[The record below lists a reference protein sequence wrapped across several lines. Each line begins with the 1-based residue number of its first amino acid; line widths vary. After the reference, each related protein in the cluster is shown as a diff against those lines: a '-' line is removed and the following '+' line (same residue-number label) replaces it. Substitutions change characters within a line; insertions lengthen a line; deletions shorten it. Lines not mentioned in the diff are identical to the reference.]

1 MQSYNTLSEIK
12 IPIDDLMP
20 NITNYAKSNAP
31 PVSASLSSEPVPS
44 TLSANSSRIYSRC
57 PSFENIELAF
67 TEIIKRNLETITRIG
82 RADIAAKGRRA
93 VGLCHR
99 Y

>member
-31 PVSASLSSEPVPS
+31 PRFRITFIGAGSIDSIRKLVADLLAVPE
-44 TLSANSSRIYSRC
+44 
-57 PSFENIELAF
+57 F
-67 TEIIKRNLETITRIG
+67 
-82 RADIAAKGRRA
+82 
-93 VGLCHR
+93 
-99 Y
+99 